1 MMDLVSVTLEQ
12 NPQSSTYVIYS
23 QAYPNQKRGIDMQVN
38 ESIEDY
44 LEQILIQQEKNG
56 CARSVDIANNLGVT
70 KASVSHAT
78 KLLREND
85 YILMADDKC
94 ITLTESGREIAE
106 RMYRRHRFLA
116 RFLMRLGVSEETAFA
131 DACKMEHDISAE
143 SFDAICRHADNIWE
157 D

>member
-1 MMDLVSVTLEQ
+1 
-12 NPQSSTYVIYS
+12 
-23 QAYPNQKRGIDMQVN
+23 MQVN

-78 KLLREND
+78 KLLRENG

-94 ITLTESGREIAE
+94 ITLYGSGSRN
-106 RMYRRHRFLA
+106 R
-116 RFLMRLGVSEETAFA
+116 
-131 DACKMEHDISAE
+131 
-143 SFDAICRHADNIWE
+143 
-157 D
+157 